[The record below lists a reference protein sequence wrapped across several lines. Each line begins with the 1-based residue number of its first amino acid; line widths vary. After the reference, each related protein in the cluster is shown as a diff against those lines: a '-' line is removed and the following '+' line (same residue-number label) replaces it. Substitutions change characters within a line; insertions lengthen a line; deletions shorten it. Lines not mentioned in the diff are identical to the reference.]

1 MTPKRLLIVGG
12 VAGGASAAA
21 RARRLNE
28 ACDIVVFDKGPHVSF
43 ANCGL
48 PYFVGDVIQDES
60 KLLVASPEL
69 FRDRF
74 RIDVRTRHEV
84 TAIDTDER
92 TIQVRDLTAD
102 SLHTEAY
109 DALVLSP
116 GARAIRPPVLG
127 IDLPGVFVVR
137 TIPDSR
143 RIRAWLA
150 DHQASRAVVVGGGFI
165 GLEMAENLSHR
176 NLAIS
181 IVESAPHVLPPLD
194 PEMAR
199 PVEDHLRSQGV
210 NLLLG
215 DAIAKIEQG
224 EDHSLVVRTR
234 AGVELATDLVI
245 LATGV
250 RPETTLAKASGIALG
265 RRGGIRVDE
274 HMRTS
279 VPGVWAVGDAV
290 EIREVMTGVE
300 AILPLAGPANRQG
313 RIAANDI
320 FGHAS
325 RFRGVQGTAVCGVFG
340 MTVASTGVSERALAR
355 EGISDYERIY
365 LHPGH
370 HVGYFPG
377 AKPIRIK
384 LLFRPSDGRVLGA
397 QAVGEEGVARRIDV
411 ISMTIQQG
419 GTVYDLEEAELCYA
433 PQFGAAKDPVNLA
446 GMIAANVLRG
456 HLQLARWEE
465 LPDADVL
472 VVDVRSAEEHAGG
485 AIPGAINIPLEEL
498 RGRLAELP
506 RDRELWLYCQVG
518 QRAYYA
524 TRLLLQRGFRVRNLP
539 GGIQTYASFTSPA
552 E

>member
-1 MTPKRLLIVGG
+1 MVPKRLLIVGG

-28 ACDIVVFDKGPHVSF
+28 ACEIVVFDKGPHVSF

-48 PYFVGDVIQDES
+48 PYYVGDVIRDES

-74 RIDVRTRHEV
+74 RIDVKTHHEV
-84 TAIDTDER
+84 TAIDTAAR
-92 TIQVRDLTAD
+92 TIEVRDLTTDTAR
-102 SLHTEAY
+102 TEAY

-116 GARAIRPPVLG
+116 GARAIRPPVPG
-127 IDLPGVFVVR
+127 VDLPGVFVVR

-143 RIRAWLA
+143 RIRDWLERRGA
-150 DHQASRAVVVGGGFI
+150 TRAVVVGGGFI
-165 GLEMAENLSHR
+165 GLEMAENLHHR
-176 NLAIS
+176 GLAVTV
-181 IVESAPHVLPPLD
+181 VELAPHVLPPVD
-194 PEMAR
+194 AEMAR
-199 PVEDHLRSQGV
+199 PVEDHLATHGV
-210 NLLLG
+210 ELRVG
-215 DAIAKIEQG
+215 DAITAIELTDD
-224 EDHSLVVRTR
+224 ERLTVRTR
-234 AGVELATDLVI
+234 AGDALTTDLVI

-250 RPETTLAKASGIALG
+250 RPETSLAERAGIALG
-265 RRGGIRVDE
+265 ERGGIRVDE

-279 VPGVWAVGDAV
+279 ADGIWAVGDAV

-300 AILPLAGPANRQG
+300 AILPLAGPANLQG

-320 FGHAS
+320 FGRDA

-340 MTVASTGVSERALAR
+340 LTVAVTGASERALER
-355 EGISDYERIY
+355 HGITDFERVY

-377 AKPIRIK
+377 AKPIHIK
-384 LLFRPSDGRVLGA
+384 LLFRRSDGRLLGA

-411 ISMTIQQG
+411 ISMAIQQG
-419 GTVYDLEEAELCYA
+419 GTVFDLEEAELCYA

-446 GMIAANVLRG
+446 GMIAANVMRG
-456 HLQLARWEE
+456 DLELARWES
-465 LPDADVL
+465 LPDANVL
-472 VVDVRSAEEHAGG
+472 VVDVRTAAEYQRG
-485 AIPGAINIPLEEL
+485 AIPGAVNIPLDEL
-498 RGRLAELP
+498 RERLDELP
-506 RDRELWLYCQVG
+506 RDRDVWLYCQVG

-539 GGIQTYASFTSPA
+539 GGYETYASFT
-552 E
+552 